1 MVVIVNMTKD
11 EKIVHE
17 QKEVNEQIIR
27 SLREFQDTEPI
38 RNVQS
43 AMSEIGGA
51 PVQVMIK
58 GEEFGQLQAIAE
70 GFMGQLGNVEG
81 IVGMTN
87 SMERNSEEQ
96 LIVLKEDAIADA
108 GLSQMHVRQFIEQAF
123 IEMPVGQMLVNGENV
138 PLIIS
143 WNQKTDSR
151 QTLLNL
157 EIPTMEGDKK
167 LSTFIDLE
175 TVRTPNEI
183 SHIGKERF
191 IAVSADIEG
200 RDLGAINRDVQKN
213 INEFTTPT
221 GYTIDVAGDIE
232 QQQQLM
238 LEMLLVVGI
247 ALFLVYFVMA
257 VQFNHLGHPLIVMS
271 VIPMAIIGVIIGLFV
286 TQMELNLLSGMG
298 IIMLIGIVLNNAILL
313 IDRTN
318 QLRREGMTLEDALI
332 EAGRN
337 RIRPIFMT
345 TLTTVGGMLPLAL
358 ASGASGN
365 YQAPLATVLI
375 SGLLFATFI
384 TFC

>member
-1 MVVIVNMTKD
+1 
-11 EKIVHE
+11 
-17 QKEVNEQIIR
+17 
-27 SLREFQDTEPI
+27 
-38 RNVQS
+38 
-43 AMSEIGGA
+43 
-51 PVQVMIK
+51 
-58 GEEFGQLQAIAE
+58 
-70 GFMGQLGNVEG
+70 
-81 IVGMTN
+81 
-87 SMERNSEEQ
+87 
-96 LIVLKEDAIADA
+96 
-108 GLSQMHVRQFIEQAF
+108 
-123 IEMPVGQMLVNGENV
+123 
-138 PLIIS
+138 
-143 WNQKTDSR
+143 
-151 QTLLNL
+151 
-157 EIPTMEGDKK
+157 MEGDKK

-200 RDLGAINRDVQKN
+200 RDLGAINRDVQKI
-213 INEFTTPT
+213 INEFNTPT

-238 LEMLLVVGI
+238 MEMLLVLGI

-318 QLRREGMTLEDALI
+318 QLRREGMSLEEALI

-384 TFC
+384 TLLLIPSVYRLFTKTEKVAEMATSKRKKRLADTSG